1 MEAREIIAQRNQFSN
16 KAWIL
21 CLILSVPLLFSACDD
36 QRMQTITRT
45 EFQPIYMTDQEF
57 RDAVK
62 MEESREL
69 ETPGKIYLHD
79 GYLFINELNKGVH
92 IIDNR
97 DPSAPSKVGFITIP
111 ANKDIAVKGERL
123 YADSNRDLLVFD
135 ISDLQNAE
143 LIAREKGVFERFANQ
158 PPGILTEA
166 VDPEKGIVVDWKRV
180 EVEEVCEGNC
190 GRGGPTVSWGV
201 ADGAFNNLAGGESS
215 GGIGGSTARFA
226 ITGDHLYAVDN
237 RNLVGFD
244 ISDPEPVNV
253 SHKEVGWAIETIFP
267 HKDNLFIG
275 SMSAMY
281 IYSVAQPEF
290 PTQLSVYP
298 HFTACDPVVVEG
310 GFAFVTLRNSDRCP
324 QGVNRLEVI
333 DVKDLFN
340 PQKVAFYEMLNPHGL
355 GIDDGNL
362 FVGEGDKGLRILD
375 ASDPNNVKQIR
386 HISDIKATDVI
397 PFNDVL
403 MVTGDDGIVQ
413 YDYSD
418 IENLKLLST
427 IPVVEEEN
435 K

>member
-1 MEAREIIAQRNQFSN
+1 MDASRTISQRKNFSSLTCIIG
-16 KAWIL
+16 L
-21 CLILSVPLLFSACDD
+21 LLFGPLFFAACDD

-45 EFQPIYMTDQEF
+45 EFQPIYMTDQQF
-57 RDAVK
+57 TDAVQ
-62 MEESREL
+62 MDEPREL
-69 ETPGKIYLHD
+69 QKPGKIYLHD
-79 GYLFINELNKGVH
+79 GFLFINELNKGVH
-92 IIDNR
+92 IIDNS
-97 DPSAPSKVGFITIP
+97 DPAAPAKVGFITIP

-123 YADSNRDLLVFD
+123 YADSNADLLVFD
-135 ISDLQNAE
+135 ISNMQNAE
-143 LIAREKGVFERFANQ
+143 LIARKKGVFQRSANQ
-158 PPGILTEA
+158 PPGRLTEA
-166 VDPEKGIVVDWKRV
+166 IDPAKGIVVDWKRV

-190 GRGGPTVSWGV
+190 HGPSVDWAF
-201 ADGAFNNLAGGESS
+201 ADGGTLNSVGAESS

-226 ITGDHLYAVDN
+226 ITGDYLYAVDD
-237 RNLVGFD
+237 RNLSSFD

-253 SHKEVGWAIETIFP
+253 SQKEVGWAIETIFP

-281 IYSVAQPEF
+281 IYSVAQAEF

-310 GFAFVTLRNSDRCP
+310 DFAFVTLRNSDRCP

-333 DVKDLFN
+333 DVKDLLN
-340 PQKVAFYEMLNPHGL
+340 PEKVAFYEMLNPHGL

-375 ASDPNNVKQIR
+375 ASDPNNVEQIR

-403 MVTGDDGIVQ
+403 MITGRDGIVQ

-427 IPVVEEEN
+427 IPVVEEDGD
-435 K
+435 